1 MVRWQWVFVVSIVLV
16 AGCADPKGIDLAAVE
31 GTTTQVQPPE
41 VDTTT
46 TTAATTSTATTTIA
60 TPTSPKWETGSSDYL
75 YDQQMLH
82 TFELTISEDAL
93 AEIDGDPSEEVYVEG
108 SLTFEGETVTPIG
121 VRYKGSIGAW
131 AGCLTGENLFEP
143 DGAKT
148 CTKLSVK
155 IKINW
160 NDNSQ
165 TFWGVKKLQFH
176 SMNLDPTQMHER
188 LGYWLF
194 REMGV
199 PAPRATHARLNIN
212 GKFVGLY
219 AFVEQID
226 GRFVDRLFD
235 DGDGNLYKEVWPLD
249 EDGNARERSEFQQ
262 ALKTNEEDDVTVTHI
277 RTFSK
282 ELAAAEKNELPDVA
296 AKWTDIVEVMRWAVV
311 DRAIRNDDGPLHWYC
326 FDGCNNHNFYWY
338 EEPTSGQLHLIPWDL
353 DNSFQNIVSDVS
365 PVTAIADEWGKT
377 SNDCLPFPYGAWRIP
392 QRSAACDRLTGAWA
406 TFVTEHDQARAAFL
420 AGPFSEEST
429 RTTLDQWAEQIRDAT
444 IEAASTHQDAL
455 PVEKWNLALSNLS
468 SALQVARNKG

>member
-16 AGCADPKGIDLAAVE
+16 AGCADPNGMNLNAVE
-31 GTTTQVQPPE
+31 GTTTQAQPLE

-46 TTAATTSTATTTIA
+46 TIAATTSTATTTIV
-60 TPTSPKWETGSSDYL
+60 TPTAPKWQTGSSDYL

-108 SLTFEGETVTPIG
+108 SLTFEGETVTPVG

-131 AGCLTGENLFEP
+131 VGCLTGGNIFQP

-148 CTKLSVK
+148 CTKLSMK

-212 GKFVGLY
+212 GKYVGLY

-249 EDGNARERSEFQQ
+249 EGGNARERSEFQQ

-338 EEPTSGQLHLIPWDL
+338 EEPASGQLHLIPWDL
-353 DNSFQNIVSDVS
+353 DNAFQNIVSDIS
-365 PVTAIADEWGKT
+365 PVTAIADEWGKM
-377 SNDCLPFPYGAWRIP
+377 SNDCLPFPYGAWQIP
-392 QRSAACDRLTGAWA
+392 QRSAACDRLIGAWA

-444 IEAASTHQDAL
+444 MEAASTHQDAL
-455 PVEKWNLALSNLS
+455 PVEKWTLALSSLS
-468 SALQVARNKG
+468 SALEVARNKG